1 MYFRRYRIGPS
12 EVENALMDHP
22 AVAETAVISSPDPSR
37 GEVTV
42 PLGSTETVLYGS
54 QGHRFTG

>member
-1 MYFRRYRIGPS
+1 M
-12 EVENALMDHP
+12 EHP